1 MKVIA
6 FLNGKGG
13 VGKTTLAINVAWCLS
28 KLGFNVAVIDTD
40 PQGSVVNWASQR
52 SENASPKGAAN
63 ESCPFTIYQA
73 ATDREVYNIKK
84 ITSRYKYDYVI
95 VDGAAAISAI
105 SAAAVMV
112 SDVVLIPVTASP
124 LDFAASGAILD
135 VIDARAALTPVTARF
150 VITKRVTNASMN
162 RTLKEG
168 IEATGFT
175 ALRSATAHRQSYVK
189 CLIDG
194 GSIFTGSDNQAK
206 GEIEIL
212 TQEIMRLAV

>member
-40 PQGSVVNWASQR
+40 PQGSVVNWA
-52 SENASPKGAAN
+52 N

-95 VDGAAAISAI
+95 IDGAAAISAI

-150 VITKRVTNASMN
+150 VVTKRVTNASMN
-162 RTLKEG
+162 KTLREG
-168 IEATGFT
+168 IEATGFE
-175 ALRSATAHRQSYVK
+175 ALRTSTAHRQSYVK

-212 TQEIMRLAV
+212 TQEIMRIAA

>member
-40 PQGSVVNWASQR
+40 PQGSVVNWA
-52 SENASPKGAAN
+52 N

-73 ATDREVYNIKK
+73 TTDREVYNIKK

-95 VDGAAAISAI
+95 IDGAAAISAI

-150 VITKRVTNASMN
+150 VVTKRVTNASMN
-162 RTLKEG
+162 KTLKEG

-212 TQEIMRLAV
+212 TQEIMRIAA

>member
-40 PQGSVVNWASQR
+40 PQGSVVNWAND
-52 SENASPKGAAN
+52 E
-63 ESCPFTIYQA
+63 CPFTIYQA

-95 VDGAAAISAI
+95 IDGAAAISAI

-162 RTLKEG
+162 KTLREG

-212 TQEIMRLAV
+212 TNEIMGLAA

>member
-28 KLGFNVAVIDTD
+28 RLGFNVAVIDTD
-40 PQGSVVNWASQR
+40 AQGSVVNW
-52 SENASPKGAAN
+52 AN

-95 VDGAAAISAI
+95 IDGAAQISAI

-112 SDVVLIPVTASP
+112 SDVVLIPVSASP

-135 VIDARAALTPVTARF
+135 VIDARAALTPVIARF
-150 VITKRVTNASMN
+150 VITKKITNATMN

-168 IEATGFT
+168 IEATGYS
-175 ALRSATAHRQSYVK
+175 ALRSGTAHRQSYVK

-194 GSIFTGSDNQAK
+194 GSIFTGPDNQAK

-212 TQEIMRLAV
+212 TQEIMRLAA

>member
-40 PQGSVVNWASQR
+40 PQGSVVNWA
-52 SENASPKGAAN
+52 GAD
-63 ESCPFTIYQA
+63 CPFTIYQA

-95 VDGAAAISAI
+95 IDGAAAISAI

-162 RTLKEG
+162 KTLREG

-212 TQEIMRLAV
+212 TNEIMGLAA

>member
-13 VGKTTLAINVAWCLS
+13 VGKTTLAINVAWCLA
-28 KLGFNVAVIDTD
+28 KMGFSVAVIDTD
-40 PQGSVVNWASQR
+40 PQGSVVNWA
-52 SENASPKGAAN
+52 N
-63 ESCPFTIYQA
+63 ERCPFTIYQA

-95 VDGAAAISAI
+95 IDGAAAISAI

-162 RTLKEG
+162 KTLKDG
-168 IEATGFT
+168 IEATGFS
-175 ALRSATAHRQSYVK
+175 ALRSCTAHRQSYVK

-212 TQEIMRLAV
+212 TNEIRGLAA

>member
-40 PQGSVVNWASQR
+40 PQGSVVNWA
-52 SENASPKGAAN
+52 N

-95 VDGAAAISAI
+95 IDGAAAISAI

-162 RTLKEG
+162 KTLREG

-212 TQEIMRLAV
+212 TNEIMGLAA

>member
-13 VGKTTLAINVAWCLS
+13 VGKTTLAINVAWCLTR
-28 KLGFNVAVIDTD
+28 LGYMVAVIDTD
-40 PQGSVVNWASQR
+40 PQGSVINWAND
-52 SENASPKGAAN
+52 E
-63 ESCPFTIYQA
+63 CPFTIYEA
-73 ATDREVYNIKK
+73 TTDREVYNIKK
-84 ITSRYKYDYVI
+84 ITSRYKYDFVI
-95 VDGAAAISAI
+95 IDGAAAISSI

-135 VIDARAALTPVTARF
+135 VIDARANLTPITARF
-150 VITKRVTNASMN
+150 VVTKRVTNATMN
-162 RTLKEG
+162 RTLREG
-168 IEATGFT
+168 IEATGFE
-175 ALRSATAHRQSYVK
+175 ALRAGTAHRQSYVK

-194 GSIFTGSDNQAK
+194 GCIFTGSDNQAK

-212 TQEIMRLAV
+212 TQEIVRLAA

>member
-40 PQGSVVNWASQR
+40 PQGSVVNWA
-52 SENASPKGAAN
+52 NDK
-63 ESCPFTIYQA
+63 CPFTIYQA

-95 VDGAAAISAI
+95 IDGAAAISAI

-150 VITKRVTNASMN
+150 VVTKRVTNASMN
-162 RTLKEG
+162 KTLREG
-168 IEATGFT
+168 IEATGFE
-175 ALRSATAHRQSYVK
+175 ALRTSTAHRQSYVK

-212 TQEIMRLAV
+212 TQEIMRIAA